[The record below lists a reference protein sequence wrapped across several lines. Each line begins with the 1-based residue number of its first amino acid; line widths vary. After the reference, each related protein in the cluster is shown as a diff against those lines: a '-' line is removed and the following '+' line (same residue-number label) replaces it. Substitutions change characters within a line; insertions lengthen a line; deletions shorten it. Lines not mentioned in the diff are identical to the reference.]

1 MKSGKHLILCFS
13 DNDAQFHSIWSIVWC
28 VHLIQV
34 DTYRNLISQSY
45 WNHKTG
51 YLDTPKSSVMR
62 VTTMAVLALDAE
74 SPHRVGQVGEDPLWK
89 RLPLSLQHLEQM
101 LGIPGRGGG
110 GGGGCCSWLCHPA
123 HPRGSQSGW
132 DRDCML
138 ATPFCWRQTTAG
150 SRWPP
155 LPCGGERCHPGRQ
168 PSVLSAA
175 V

>member
-1 MKSGKHLILCFS
+1 MRWSF
-13 DNDAQFHSIWSIVWC
+13 ASISFYALVITMHNFIKFRAIVWC

-51 YLDTPKSSVMR
+51 YFGCSQKFSNACNHHGCSDTRRSESSSSWPDWWRSSVEAPA
-62 VTTMAVLALDAE
+62 TQPAASGTD
-74 SPHRVGQVGEDPLWK
+74 VGHLW
-89 RLPLSLQHLEQM
+89 E
-101 LGIPGRGGG
+101 
-110 GGGGCCSWLCHPA
+110 GGCCSWLCDPA
-123 HPRGSQSGW
+123 HPRGSQSGC

-138 ATPFCWRQTTAG
+138 ATPFCWHQTAAG
-150 SRWPP
+150 KRWPP